1 MRILVLQHLASE
13 HPGVMRRFM
22 AEDGVAWDAVEL
34 DEGGRIPALEPYDAL
49 WAMGGAM
56 NVWDVDEHP
65 WLVEE
70 KRAIR
75 HWVGDLKRPFL
86 GFCLGH
92 QLLGDA
98 MGGTCGPQ
106 VPPEVGVLDVTL
118 TPAGMRDPLF
128 AGVARTTK
136 ALQWHSVRVAEP
148 PEGAV
153 VLAASPACRVQA
165 MRVGERAWGMQY
177 HVEADPELVKDW
189 ACVPEYRKSL
199 EATNGPGAMDRLTA
213 GMEANAVDFVATARI
228 VYRNFMGLA
237 RA

>member
-22 AEDGVAWDAVEL
+22 AEDDVSWDAVEL
-34 DEGGRIPALEPYDAL
+34 DEGGTIPTLDPYDAL

-56 NVWDVDEHP
+56 NVWDADEHP

-75 HWVGDLKRPFL
+75 HWVRDLGRPYL

-118 TPAGMRDPLF
+118 TPEGLRDPLF

-136 ALQWHSVRVAEP
+136 ALQWHSVRVAQP
-148 PEGAV
+148 PDGAV
-153 VLAASPACRVQA
+153 VLASSPACRVQA

-177 HVEADPELVKDW
+177 HVEADPEVVKDW
-189 ACVPEYRKSL
+189 GCVPEYRTSL

-213 GMEANAVDFVATARI
+213 GMEAHAADFVATART
-228 VYRNFMGLA
+228 VYRNFMSLA
-237 RA
+237 RT